1 MQAVPMDSAPSYIP
15 LVIAVAVGALAIAF
29 AVVRRM
35 QGSGDAPMAGR
46 RFPPH
51 QASRPVMAVIAA
63 LIAIGA
69 GLGIVFAERRG
80 SVAAGA
86 AEDSLSLAPDAAAKG
101 SPMVLM
107 IAIGVLALVALAVAL
122 LKLRDGDR

>member
-29 AVVRRM
+29 AVIRRM
-35 QGSGDAPMAGR
+35 QGAEDARMTGR
-46 RFPPH
+46 RFPPR
-51 QASRPVMAVIAA
+51 QASRPVIAVIAA
-63 LIAIGA
+63 LMAVGT
-69 GLGIVFAERRG
+69 GLGLVFAERGG

-86 AEDSLSLAPDAAAKG
+86 AKDSLSLAPDAAARG
-101 SPMVLM
+101 PPMVVM